1 MIIILS
7 LNNLQMS
14 LKDNLHVLE
23 NIKKSTIKKEIIE
36 IDKDGKESVTT
47 ISYKRKFIDSGRFMA
62 RSLSSLVDN
71 LTKGIHKI
79 KCKDCDCFL
88 QYERVKDNLTKY
100 IFIMFILQERL
111 FKQAC

>member
-71 LTKGIHKI
+71 LTKGNHKI